1 MPGKWLLQTPPI
13 SQPNGGTTY
22 REWRFET
29 KTKMLE
35 FCSRK
40 GLNIFKKAGLKYTY
54 IIGNPSKDMMRYR

>member
-13 SQPNGGTTY
+13 QQPYKGYTM

-29 KTKMLE
+29 KSAMMD
-35 FCSRK
+35 FCKRK

-54 IIGNPSKDMMRYR
+54 IIGNPTKEMMQFR